1 MISLVVIGRAFH
13 QVIGMEERLLHQLA
27 DVAVLSCIKH
37 PGTVPA
43 HPDEPGEAQ
52 LGQMLRHRGRLRSDM
67 GGQFVDRMLAVQK
80 RPENAQAG
88 VVRQELEGLDGK
100 IDLFVCR
107 LSVYLR
113 SHAIM
118 LPRARRLAVGIRE

>member
-1 MISLVVIGRAFH
+1 MISLVVTGRAFD
-13 QVIGMEERLLHQLA
+13 QMIRMEERLFHELA
-27 DVAVLSCIKH
+27 DVVAFSCIEH
-37 PGTVPA
+37 PRTVTA

-107 LSVYLR
+107 LPVYLR

-118 LPRARRLAVGIRE
+118 LPRARKLAVGIRE